1 MVRVHLLLPKHTQV
15 CFFVAV
21 FVLHHRLSFLKLW
34 GYGEDAIAC
43 CNTLGVARTCLA
55 RASLLA
61 STKAHASVLFCCRFA
76 FYATDPLFETV
87 GYGEDA
93 IACCNT
99 LGVARTCLARA
110 SPLASTKAHASVLF
124 LLLFC
129 ILRHRPSFLKLWGFG
144 EDAIACRNTLGVAR
158 TCLARASPLASTK
171 AHASVLFVAV
181 LHFTPPTLFFE
192 TVGVR

>member
-1 MVRVHLLLPKHTQV
+1 MLQYAGCRKDVPCSRESACFYQSTRKCAFLLPF
-15 CFFVAV
+15 CI
-21 FVLHHRLSFLKLW
+21 LRHRPSFLKLW
-34 GYGEDAIAC
+34 
-43 CNTLGVARTCLA
+43 
-55 RASLLA
+55 
-61 STKAHASVLFCCRFA
+61 
-76 FYATDPLFETV
+76 

-171 AHASVLFVAV
+171 AHASVLFCCRFA
-181 LHFTPPTLFFE
+181 FYATDPLF
-192 TVGVR
+192 

>member
-1 MVRVHLLLPKHTQV
+1 MLQYAGCRKDVPCSRESTCFYQSTRKCAFLLPF
-15 CFFVAV
+15 CI
-21 FVLHHRLSFLKLW
+21 LRHRPSFLKLW

-43 CNTLGVARTCLA
+43 R
-55 RASLLA
+55 
-61 STKAHASVLFCCRFA
+61 
-76 FYATDPLFETV
+76 
-87 GYGEDA
+87 
-93 IACCNT
+93 NT

-124 LLLFC
+124 LLPFY

-158 TCLARASPLASTK
+158 TCLARASLLASTK
-171 AHASVLFVAV
+171 AHASVLFLLPFCV
-181 LHFTPPTLFFE
+181 LHHRPSFFE